1 MLEIIRN
8 DAVVHGANKLCVTAF
23 FCAKEQMKIKK

>member
-23 FCAKEQMKIKK
+23 FLCKRINEN